1 MHQKNVDIKNRLQ
14 IRLARELEDTWIMLL
29 LLLLKFLIER
39 EEEGRQK

>member
-29 LLLLKFLIER
+29 LLKFLIER